1 MKNLLELYNKIN
13 NFGRLLNMTF
23 EVIEPGSVIYKLAI
37 SKDLLATTSA
47 AHGGA
52 LAAFMDAIIGV
63 ASLSA
68 VAEEQKLV
76 STVEFKINFLKPALL
91 NDQLTGIG
99 KVIQKGKR
107 IIIAQGE
114 IVNQN
119 NELLAIC
126 TGTLNAYPI
135 EKSDVFN
142 SLT

>member
-1 MKNLLELYNKIN
+1 MENPIELYNKIN
-13 NFGRLLNMTF
+13 NFGRLLGINFKITK
-23 EVIEPGSVIYKLAI
+23 PGHVVYTMSVRENI
-37 SKDLLATTSA
+37 LATNTA

-91 NDQLTGIG
+91 NDQLKGIG

-107 IIIAQGE
+107 IIITQGE
-114 IVNQN
+114 IYNQN
-119 NELLAIC
+119 EELLATC
-126 TGTLNAYPI
+126 TGTLNAYPMAKNALF
-135 EKSDVFN
+135 KSQ
-142 SLT
+142 